1 MIQLKQKLLLAE
13 KAETLYVL
21 DIDSGR
27 VHSFNLTA
35 KVIFQLCLQPIE
47 FDELV
52 SEFLGY
58 FPDRSCGGGKL
69 DIRQILELL
78 RQYDL
83 LAELGRRDG

>member
-1 MIQLKQKLLLAE
+1 MIQLKEKLLLAE

-27 VHSFNLTA
+27 VHCFNLTA
-35 KVIFQLCLQPIE
+35 KVIFQLCMQPIE

-58 FPDRSCGGGKL
+58 FPIDPAEAAA

-83 LAELGRRDG
+83 LAESGRLDG

>member
-1 MIQLKQKLLLAE
+1 MIQLKEKLLLAE
-13 KAETLYVL
+13 KSETLYVL

-35 KVIFQLCLQPIE
+35 KVIFQLCMQPIE

-58 FPDRSCGGGKL
+58 FPIDRAEAAA
-69 DIRQILELL
+69 DISQILELF

-83 LAELGRRDG
+83 LAESGQLDG

>member
-27 VHSFNLTA
+27 IHSFNLTA
-35 KVIFQLCLQPIE
+35 KVIFQLCMQPIE

-58 FPDRSCGGGKL
+58 FPIDPAEAAA

-83 LAELGRRDG
+83 LAEPGRLDG

>member
-1 MIQLKQKLLLAE
+1 MIQLKEKLLLAE
-13 KAETLYVL
+13 KADTLYVL

-35 KVIFQLCLQPIE
+35 KVIFQLCMQPIE

-52 SEFLGY
+52 QEFLGY
-58 FPDRSCGGGKL
+58 FPIDPAEAAE

-78 RQYDL
+78 GRYDL
-83 LAELGRRDG
+83 LAHKERRDG

>member
-27 VHSFNLTA
+27 IHSFSLTA
-35 KVIFQLCLQPIE
+35 KVIVQLCMQPIG

-52 SEFLGY
+52 REFLGY
-58 FPDRSCGGGKL
+58 FPIDPAEATE

-83 LAELGRRDG
+83 LADLGRRDG

>member
-1 MIQLKQKLLLAE
+1 MIQLKEKLLLAE
-13 KAETLYVL
+13 KAETLIVL

-58 FPDRSCGGGKL
+58 FPIDPAEAAA

-83 LAELGRRDG
+83 LAESGRLDG

>member
-1 MIQLKQKLLLAE
+1 MIQLKEKLLLAE

-35 KVIFQLCLQPIE
+35 KVIFQLCMQPIE

-58 FPDRSCGGGKL
+58 FPIDPAEAAA

-78 RQYDL
+78 GQYDL
-83 LAELGRRDG
+83 LAESGQLDG

>member
-1 MIQLKQKLLLAE
+1 MIQLKEKLLLAE

-35 KVIFQLCLQPIE
+35 KVIFQLCMQPIE

-58 FPDRSCGGGKL
+58 FPIDPAEAAA

-83 LAELGRRDG
+83 LAEPGRLDG

>member
-1 MIQLKQKLLLAE
+1 MIQLKEKLLLAE

-35 KVIFQLCLQPIE
+35 KVIFQLCMQPIE

-52 SEFLGY
+52 REFLGY
-58 FPDRSCGGGKL
+58 FPIDPAEAAA

-83 LAELGRRDG
+83 LAESGQLDG